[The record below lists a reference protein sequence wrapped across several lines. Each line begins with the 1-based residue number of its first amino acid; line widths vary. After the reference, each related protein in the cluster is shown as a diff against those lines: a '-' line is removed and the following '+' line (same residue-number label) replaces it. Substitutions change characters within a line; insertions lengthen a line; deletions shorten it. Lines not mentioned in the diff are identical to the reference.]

1 MISHNNL
8 GLISYNIVVK
18 GKYMRL
24 VERKIR
30 ILDLQKRHCR
40 ECSYKDKEPYYCIE
54 KCEIGQ
60 ELNKLYETKLNKR
73 QRSRETKD
81 EKWDE
86 KCEYATWLFE
96 NGIEYP
102 VIAKI
107 VGCHI
112 SSLYRELKKRGD
124 LMYPSNKK

>member
-1 MISHNNL
+1 M
-8 GLISYNIVVK
+8 K
-18 GKYMRL
+18 GKAMRL

-30 ILDLQKRHCR
+30 ISDLQKEHCIK
-40 ECSYKDKEPYYCIE
+40 CSYRDKKPHYCIE
-54 KCEIGQ
+54 ECEIGQ
-60 ELNKLYETKLNKR
+60 ELNKLYEMKLNKR
-73 QRSRETKD
+73 QNSRETKE
-81 EKWDE
+81 EKWDR

-112 SSLYRELKKRGD
+112 SSLYRELQKRGD
-124 LMYPSNKK
+124 FMYPSNKN

>member
-1 MISHNNL
+1 
-8 GLISYNIVVK
+8 
-18 GKYMRL
+18 MRL

-30 ILDLQKRHCR
+30 ISDLQKEHCIK
-40 ECSYKDKEPYYCIE
+40 CSYRDKKPHYCIE

-60 ELNKLYETKLNKR
+60 ELNKLNEMKLNKR
-73 QRSRETKD
+73 QNSRETKE
-81 EKWDE
+81 EKWDR
-86 KCEYATWLFE
+86 KCEYAIWLFE

-112 SSLYRELKKRGD
+112 SSLYKELQKRGD
-124 LMYPSNKK
+124 FIYPSNKN